1 MVVMIYSDRDID
13 GNCQNQDSQD
23 YRIFGIGMTA
33 PRIKY
38 GVAPCQATD
47 RLLRITL
54 TLRVIYS

>member
-1 MVVMIYSDRDID
+1 MIYSDRDID

-47 RLLRITL
+47 RLIRITL